1 MIVGIPAESYPD
13 EQRVAVVPSS
23 VPELTKSGLEVIVEK
38 GAGEKAGFPDNEY
51 EKKGA
56 NIVSERRQLFLK
68 SDIILR
74 IHVIGENTYHNELE
88 LFQPGQVVIG
98 LLNPLTR
105 PELSREL
112 AQRNITA
119 FALELLPRITRAQP
133 MDVLSS
139 MATIAG
145 YKAVLIA
152 ANALKKMFPMMITAA
167 GTITPAK
174 VFVIGAGVAG
184 LQAIATSKRLGAVV
198 QAYDIRPSVKEQV
211 QSLGAKFVELG
222 LETKEAEAS
231 SGYARDMGEDFYRR
245 QREMINNIVAESDV
259 VITTASIPGRRAP
272 VLITKDM
279 IYNMKPGSVI
289 VDMAAETGGN
299 CEVTKPGE
307 KIELNGVTILGPI
320 NLASTVPFHASSMY
334 SRNITAFVK
343 NLLRNGKLNINL
355 EDPIIHDTLVTQGG
369 EVVNPV
375 VRTLLGLPTKSPESK
390 DTQ

>member
-375 VRTLLGLPTKSPESK
+375 VRTLLGLPTKSPEGK

>member
-355 EDPIIHDTLVTQGG
+355 EDPIIHDTLVIQGG

>member
-23 VPELTKSGLEVIVEK
+23 VPELTKLGLEVLVEK
-38 GAGEKAGFPDNEY
+38 GAGEKAGFSDNEY

-56 NIVSERRQLFLK
+56 NVVSDRKQLFLK

-74 IHVIGENTYHNELE
+74 IHVIGENTYQNELE
-88 LFQPGQVVIG
+88 LFQPGQVAIG

-105 PELSREL
+105 PELSKEL

-145 YKAVLIA
+145 YKAALIA
-152 ANALKKMFPMMITAA
+152 ATALKKMFPMMITAA

-222 LETKEAEAS
+222 LETKEAETS

-245 QREMINNIVAESDV
+245 QREMINNVVAESDV

-279 IYNMKPGSVI
+279 IHNMKPGSVI

-307 KIELNGVTILGPI
+307 KIELNGVTIFGPL

-343 NLLRNGKLNINL
+343 NLLRNGKLSINL

-369 EVVNPV
+369 EVVNPM
-375 VRTLLGLPTKSPESK
+375 VRTLLGLPAKSPEGK
-390 DTQ
+390 DNQ

>member
-1 MIVGIPAESYPD
+1 
-13 EQRVAVVPSS
+13 
-23 VPELTKSGLEVIVEK
+23 
-38 GAGEKAGFPDNEY
+38 
-51 EKKGA
+51 
-56 NIVSERRQLFLK
+56 
-68 SDIILR
+68 
-74 IHVIGENTYHNELE
+74 
-88 LFQPGQVVIG
+88 
-98 LLNPLTR
+98 
-105 PELSREL
+105 
-112 AQRNITA
+112 
-119 FALELLPRITRAQP
+119 
-133 MDVLSS
+133 
-139 MATIAG
+139 
-145 YKAVLIA
+145 
-152 ANALKKMFPMMITAA
+152 
-167 GTITPAK
+167 
-174 VFVIGAGVAG
+174 
-184 LQAIATSKRLGAVV
+184 
-198 QAYDIRPSVKEQV
+198 
-211 QSLGAKFVELG
+211 
-222 LETKEAEAS
+222 
-231 SGYARDMGEDFYRR
+231 
-245 QREMINNIVAESDV
+245 MINNIVAESDV

-375 VRTLLGLPTKSPESK
+375 VRTLLGLPTKSPEGK

>member
-23 VPELTKSGLEVIVEK
+23 VPELTKSGLEVLVEK
-38 GAGEKAGFPDNEY
+38 GAGEKAGFLDNEY

-56 NIVSERRQLFLK
+56 NVVSNRKQLFLK

-74 IHVIGENTYHNELE
+74 IHVIGENTYYNELE
-88 LFQPGQVVIG
+88 LFEPGQVVIG

-105 PELSREL
+105 PELSKEL

-152 ANALKKMFPMMITAA
+152 ATTLKKMFPMMITAA

-198 QAYDIRPSVKEQV
+198 QAYDIRPSLKEQV

-222 LETKEAEAS
+222 LETKEAETS
-231 SGYARDMGEDFYRR
+231 SGYARDMGEDFYKR
-245 QREMINNIVAESDV
+245 QRDMINNVVAESDV

-343 NLLRNGKLNINL
+343 NLLRNGKLSINL

-369 EVVNPV
+369 EVVNPIL
-375 VRTLLGLPTKSPESK
+375 RTLLGLPAKSPAGK